1 LEQVAQG
8 SGGVTVPEVFKT
20 CVDAALTDMVSVH
33 GEDALAAG
41 LHDLSGLFPP

>member
-1 LEQVAQG
+1 MESL
-8 SGGVTVPEVFKT
+8 SLEVFKT

-41 LHDLSGLFPP
+41 LHDLSGLFQPQ